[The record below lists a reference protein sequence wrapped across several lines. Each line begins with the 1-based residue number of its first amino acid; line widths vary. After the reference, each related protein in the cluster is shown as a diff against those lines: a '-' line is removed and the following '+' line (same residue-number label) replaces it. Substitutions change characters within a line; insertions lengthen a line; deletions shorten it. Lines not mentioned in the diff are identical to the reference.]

1 MPQQTM
7 ESPDAVLE
15 GQVVATGINQ
25 LATELKTQRELAISN
40 PRKEKTVMD
49 AALAELEFAPE
60 FAEKAYYVIP
70 FRDTNGEKVEVKGP
84 SVKASRAL
92 ARRWGNCATAS
103 RVVSQEEDAFVVEGL
118 FVDFETNVIFRRTQ
132 RVRKTYIPKE
142 TKIPKPLREDRLNM
156 AIQAGMSKAERN
168 ATLDGLPPYLVES
181 YYQKAMK
188 IAGAKGKREGK
199 TLVERWN
206 AMYAFF
212 ERKGVTKARL
222 DAYVKENLGGQGDDE
237 QLGHL
242 NGVGNA
248 LRDGQTT
255 VEQVFGNLPEKK
267 AGEGPVSASDLTGGK
282 K

>member
-1 MPQQTM
+1 MEQTM
-7 ESPDAVLE
+7 ESPDKLIE
-15 GQVVATGINQ
+15 GQLIAAGTNQ
-25 LATELKTQRELAISN
+25 LATELRTQRELAISN
-40 PRKEKTVMD
+40 PRKEKAVFD
-49 AALAELEFAPE
+49 AAMAELEFAPE
-60 FAEKAYYVIP
+60 FAERSYYVIP

-181 YYQKAMK
+181 YYQRAMK
-188 IAGAKGKREGK
+188 IAGAKGKKEGK
-199 TLVERWN
+199 TLVERWG
-206 AMYAFF
+206 AMYTFF
-212 ERKGVTKARL
+212 ERKGVSKDRL
-222 DAYVKENLGGQGDDE
+222 NAYIKENLDGQGDDE

-248 LRDGQTT
+248 LKDGQTT
-255 VEQVFGNLPEKK
+255 VEQVFGTVPEKK
-267 AGEGPVSASDLTGGK
+267 AGDGPVGAADLTGRK
-282 K
+282 